1 MPRESKEKLFL
12 ALDEPAQCGISR
24 SEALCNL
31 PCIPKRSHLPFPWLS
46 PGLLAIFYLLLV
58 LSLTEP
64 FKFFVSVWS
73 LHGAREKQKE
83 GKQAGPNLNTREDR
97 CSSSLSTSENMK
109 LACSHTLFCFPSILC
124 DFCLQSIIFAARFFF
139 SF

>member
-12 ALDEPAQCGISR
+12 ALDEPAQCGVSR

-31 PCIPKRSHLPFPWLS
+31 PYVPRRSHLPFPWLS

-73 LHGAREKQKE
+73 LHVAREKQKKE
-83 GKQAGPNLNTREDR
+83 GKQAGPNLTPGKTCN
-97 CSSSLSTSENMK
+97 SSLPTSENS
-109 LACSHTLFCFPSILC
+109 LSCVFLVFSVTSVFSQSSL
-124 DFCLQSIIFAARFFF
+124 LQGFFF
-139 SF
+139 FLFKNYN